1 MKRYL
6 VIQTAFIG
14 DAILTLPLV
23 QVLKNFDVGAGVDV
37 LVIPRTSE
45 LFSNHP
51 AVNQVHI
58 FDKRGKDN
66 GLAGLRRFAH
76 LIAEQSYDVALI
88 PHRSMRSA
96 LLAWLG
102 KVPCRIGFDR
112 SAGWFLMT
120 QTIRYEPS
128 VHEVERN
135 LSLLRPLGIQWAGK
149 ELPSLFPTPADVQKV
164 DEFLEDSGLSKA
176 SALIGIA
183 PGSVWQTKRWLKE
196 RYADITRNLAQEGFS
211 PVLIGGKEDEQLCQ
225 EIKAGIPSNRITI
238 SAGRLSVLESAELIR
253 RCKALVSNDSAPMH
267 LAVAMRT
274 PVLAIFGSTV
284 PEFGFAPYGD
294 HSVILE
300 TKGLSCRPCSVHGSQ
315 RCPIKTFDCMVNICA
330 EAVFNK
336 VREMV
341 I

>member
-1 MKRYL
+1 MKHYL

-14 DAILTLPLV
+14 DAVLTLPLV
-23 QVLKNFDVGAGVDV
+23 QVLKKVDV
-37 LVIPRTSE
+37 EAAIDILVIPRTSE
-45 LFSNHP
+45 LFSSHP
-51 AVNQVHI
+51 AVRQVLC

-66 GLAGLRRFAH
+66 GLSGLRRFAR
-76 LIAEQSYDVALI
+76 LMAERKYDVALV
-88 PHRSMRSA
+88 PHRSLRSA
-96 LLAWLG
+96 LLARLARI
-102 KVPCRIGFDR
+102 PSRIGFDK

-120 QTIRYEPS
+120 QRVQYEPS
-128 VHEVERN
+128 LHEVERN
-135 LSLLRPLGIQWAGK
+135 LSLLRPLGIQVAEK

-164 DEFLEDSGLSKA
+164 DEFLDSSGLTKA

-196 RYADITRNLAQEGFS
+196 RYAEVTRNLIDDEFS
-211 PVLIGGKEDEQLCQ
+211 AVLVGGIEDVQLCQ
-225 EIKAGIPSNRITI
+225 EIKAWIPSDRVAI
-238 SAGRLSVLESAELIR
+238 SAGRLSVLQSAELIR
-253 RCKALVSNDSAPMH
+253 RCKALVSNDSAPLH

-294 HSVILE
+294 HSVTLG
-300 TKGLSCRPCSVHGSQ
+300 TNGLSCRPCSVHGSQ
-315 RCPIKTFDCMVNICA
+315 RCPIKTFDCMVNIST

-341 I
+341 V

>member
-14 DAILTLPLV
+14 DAVLTLPLV
-23 QVLKNFDVGAGVDV
+23 QVLKKVDADAIVDV
-37 LVIPRTSE
+37 LVIPRTSG

-51 AVNQVHI
+51 AIHNVHI
-58 FDKRGKDN
+58 FDKRGEDSR
-66 GLAGLRRFAH
+66 LAGLRRLAH
-76 LIAEQSYDVALI
+76 LISEGKYDVALI

-96 LLAWLG
+96 LLPWLG
-102 KVPCRIGFDR
+102 RIPSRIGFDR

-120 QTIRYEPS
+120 KTIRYEPS

-135 LSLLRPLGIQWAGK
+135 LSLLCPLGIQWTGK
-149 ELPSLFPTPADVQKV
+149 ELPSLFPTLADIQEV
-164 DEFLEDSGLSKA
+164 DAFLENSGLSKP
-176 SALIGIA
+176 SNVIGIA

-196 RYADITRNLAQEGFS
+196 RYTELVKSLVSAGLS
-211 PVLIGGKEDEQLCQ
+211 SVLIGGKEDEQLCL
-225 EIKAGIPSNRITI
+225 EIKAGAASNHVAI
-238 SAGRLSVLESAELIR
+238 SSGRLSVIQSAELIR
-253 RCKALVSNDSAPMH
+253 RCRVLVTNDSAPMH

-274 PVLAIFGSTV
+274 PVIAIFGSTV
-284 PEFGFAPYGD
+284 PGFGFAPYGN

-300 TKGLSCRPCSVHGSQ
+300 TKDLPCRPCSVHGSQ
-315 RCPIKTFDCMVNICA
+315 RCPIKTFDCMVNVSV

-341 I
+341 A